1 MNKYKKKGMKKKR
14 PFFYMCL
21 LVIGLYVFWI
31 FINQQIELKK
41 SYKQEEVLNQK
52 ILELKKEEASLEKEK
67 NLGDDSKF
75 IEKVA
80 REELKMV
87 KPNEI
92 IYIDINK
99 SKYKQ

>member
-1 MNKYKKKGMKKKR
+1 M
-14 PFFYMCL
+14 

-41 SYKQEEVLNQK
+41 LYKQEEVLNQK
-52 ILELKKEEASLEKEK
+52 ILELRKEEVSLKKKK
-67 NLGDDSKF
+67 NSADDPKF
-75 IEKVA
+75 IENVA